1 MLLSLQS
8 LQNWQQVFQAKQM
21 ISVKLSQFSF
31 LERRFNEKASHAH
44 VTNEVCGSIQLNQS
58 GIDGTRLRGNLGY
71 DGIGHRDDTGTGNVW
86 RDRIDS
92 YRGDRSYV
100 SVRGDRMADRK
111 CCSPH
116 CGRIGAAANQ
126 CGVGSDGTRRRTRRL
141 QGSQNRLT
149 RGIGR
154 RRYSSPGISE
164 SLTRDWI
171 T

>member
-1 MLLSLQS
+1 MMLSLQS

-21 ISVKLSQFSF
+21 ISAKLSQFSF

-44 VTNEVCGSIQLNQS
+44 VTYEVCGSIQLNQS

-71 DGIGHRDDTGTGNVW
+71 DGTSHRDYTGTGYVW

-92 YRGDRSYV
+92 YRSDRSYV

-111 CCSPH
+111 CCRSH

-126 CGVGSDGTRRRTRRL
+126 CGVGSNGTRQQRCRL
-141 QGSQNRLT
+141 HGSQNRVT

-154 RRYSSPGISE
+154 QRNSSPGISE

>member
-1 MLLSLQS
+1 MMLSMQS
-8 LQNWQQVFQAKQM
+8 LQNWRQVFQAKQM
-21 ISVKLSQFSF
+21 ISAKLPQFSF
-31 LERRFNEKASHAH
+31 LERRLNEKASHAH
-44 VTNEVCGSIQLNQS
+44 VTNEVCGSIQFNQS

-71 DGIGHRDDTGTGNVW
+71 DGTGHRDCTGIGHVG

-92 YRGDRSYV
+92 YRSDRSNV

-126 CGVGSDGTRRRTRRL
+126 CGVGSTGTRRQARRL
-141 QGSQNRLT
+141 QGSQNRVT
-149 RGIGR
+149 RDIGR
-154 RRYSSPGISE
+154 QRYSSPGISE

>member
-1 MLLSLQS
+1 MVLSLQS
-8 LQNWQQVFQAKQM
+8 LQNWQRLFQAKQM
-21 ISVKLSQFSF
+21 ISVKLPQFSF

-71 DGIGHRDDTGTGNVW
+71 DGTGHCDCTGTGYVW

-92 YRGDRSYV
+92 YRSDRSNV

-126 CGVGSDGTRRRTRRL
+126 CGVGSNGTRRQARRV
-141 QGSQNRLT
+141 QSSQDRVT

-154 RRYSSPGISE
+154 QRYSSPGISE